1 MTDIAKLK
9 NAQEERRARLEGMDP
24 WHPNMDYPEILE
36 ELGLDVEVA
45 ESENSSST
53 PFYMLVEFDIDHD
66 ELPKGIDLD
75 TMMNI
80 AIETLDMQMPPSFV
94 FEPLNVTYGDVDDFD
109 SEGLLLTP
117 GEGEHTFQLGP
128 VQL

>member
-1 MTDIAKLK
+1 
-9 NAQEERRARLEGMDP
+9 
-24 WHPNMDYPEILE
+24 
-36 ELGLDVEVA
+36 
-45 ESENSSST
+45 
-53 PFYMLVEFDIDHD
+53 
-66 ELPKGIDLD
+66 
-75 TMMNI
+75 MMNI